1 MLQWLLRV
9 VSFPGNSQIVFSRSG
24 LGRSCATG
32 AFSHCQ
38 ASNREL
44 PAQKSRHIS
53 HQEYWNLRLINVLP
67 FIFHNGAEWNH
78 PFKLEKG
85 KNEQLR
91 QVSVLFTHS
100 CSLPDTGIPVWLS
113 SIHSRRSLIQT
124 RWDWEVFD
132 CSDNWNLQTS
142 ETILSINAKQIN
154 FQLMH
159 SKIFLGGSDN
169 WN

>member
-1 MLQWLLRV
+1 MYMYDHGAAISHHKILSIYYTGGTECSRAAEGG
-9 VSFPGNSQIVFSRSG
+9 SFPGNSQIVFSRSS

-67 FIFHNGAEWNH
+67 FIFHDGAEWNH
-78 PFKLEKG
+78 PFKLEKW

-91 QVSVLFTHS
+91 QVSVLH
-100 CSLPDTGIPVWLS
+100 CI
-113 SIHSRRSLIQT
+113 SLIYPLLFTT
-124 RWDWEVFD
+124 RH
-132 CSDNWNLQTS
+132 SNTS
-142 ETILSINAKQIN
+142 MTEFHTQ
-154 FQLMH
+154 
-159 SKIFLGGSDN
+159 
-169 WN
+169 